1 MITSTTRKLTRSQYA
16 ATLLGALAFVALAPA
31 TAHALPVN
39 NGAGDG
45 GCHYTDKDGYDIPID
60 DGQSVLVDGKTVS
73 CSGGTITVS
82 NTVKGG
88 AAGVRPG
95 LVDGKTVSCSGGT
108 ITVSL
113 APKAGGAGTVQQ
125 QGNPVLSPVTKTP
138 KLPLLNQNVAIFVQ
152 QP

>member
-1 MITSTTRKLTRSQYA
+1 MDESTARNLTRFKYA
-16 ATLLGALAFVALAPA
+16 ATLLGAMAVFALAPA

-82 NTVKGG
+82 F
-88 AAGVRPG
+88 
-95 LVDGKTVSCSGGT
+95 
-108 ITVSL
+108 
-113 APKAGGAGTVQQ
+113 APKPGGAGVQQ
-125 QGNPVLSPVTKTP
+125 QQGSPVLSPVTETP
-138 KLPLLNQNVAIFVQ
+138 KRPVVNRNVAVFTQ

>member
-1 MITSTTRKLTRSQYA
+1 MMTSATRKLTRFQYA

-31 TAHALPVN
+31 TAHAQPV

-82 NTVKGG
+82 F
-88 AAGVRPG
+88 
-95 LVDGKTVSCSGGT
+95 
-108 ITVSL
+108 
-113 APKAGGAGTVQQ
+113 APKPGGAGAQQQ
-125 QGNPVLSPVTKTP
+125 QGGTVLSPVTETP
-138 KLPLLNQNVAIFVQ
+138 KRPLVNRNVLVFSQ

>member
-1 MITSTTRKLTRSQYA
+1 MNESTARNLTRFKYA
-16 ATLLGALAFVALAPA
+16 ATLLGAMAVFALAPA
-31 TAHALPVN
+31 TANALPVN

-82 NTVKGG
+82 F
-88 AAGVRPG
+88 
-95 LVDGKTVSCSGGT
+95 
-108 ITVSL
+108 
-113 APKAGGAGTVQQ
+113 APKPGGAGAQQQ
-125 QGNPVLSPVTKTP
+125 QGGTVLAPVTETP
-138 KLPLLNQNVAIFVQ
+138 KRPVVNRNVAVFNQ

>member
-1 MITSTTRKLTRSQYA
+1 MTDTTARNLTRFKYA
-16 ATLLGALAFVALAPA
+16 ATLLGAMAVFALAPA
-31 TAHALPVN
+31 TAHAQPVN

-82 NTVKGG
+82 
-88 AAGVRPG
+88 
-95 LVDGKTVSCSGGT
+95 
-108 ITVSL
+108 L
-113 APKAGGAGTVQQ
+113 APKTGATGAQQQ
-125 QGNPVLSPVTKTP
+125 QGGTVLSPVTKAPTRAV
-138 KLPLLNQNVAIFVQ
+138 LNQNVAVFTQ